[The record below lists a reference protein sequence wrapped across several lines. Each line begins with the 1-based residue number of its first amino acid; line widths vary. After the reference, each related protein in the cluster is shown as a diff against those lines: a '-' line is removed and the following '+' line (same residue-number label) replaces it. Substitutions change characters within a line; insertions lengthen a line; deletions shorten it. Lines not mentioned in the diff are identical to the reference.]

1 MTEEQ
6 IKTSRLIENAIEIAD
21 GNLPKLQDHFEKQ
34 MGRGSIIENYIV
46 PWAYEAER
54 LWEESSGCNREKDYY
69 VFIDNFALRKM
80 SELLQL
86 P

>member
-6 IKTSRLIENAIEIAD
+6 IRTSRLIENAIEIAE
-21 GNLPKLQDHFEKQ
+21 GNLPKLQDLFDKQ

-54 LWEESSGCNREKDYY
+54 LWEESSVCNTDKDYY
-69 VFIDNFALRKM
+69 VFIDNYASKKM
-80 SELLQL
+80 SELR
-86 P
+86 

>member
-6 IKTSRLIENAIEIAD
+6 IRTSRLIENAIEIAE
-21 GNLPKLQDHFEKQ
+21 GNLPKLQDLFDKQ

-54 LWEESSGCNREKDYY
+54 LWEESSVCNTDKDYY
-69 VFIDNFALRKM
+69 VFIDNYASKKMLELR
-80 SELLQL
+80 
-86 P
+86 